1 MIVAMQGRIV
11 LFLSA
16 LLLALP
22 SSVRADD
29 CVPLLESGWI
39 RQPPMAMPMMAGFA
53 QIRNPCAAPVTVVSA
68 SSPSFGSV
76 ELHETTRVDGVS
88 RMRHVDRL
96 EVPAGG
102 TVALAPGGLT
112 YQHGL
117 ELLTGLQERGRLIG
131 LGFAEFYPDRDVNG
145 LTAFGIVRLAVAA
158 MATAR

>member
-1 MIVAMQGRIV
+1 MIVVMQGPIA

-22 SSVRADD
+22 ASVRADD

-76 ELHETTRVDGVS
+76 EVHETTRVDGVS
-88 RMRHVDRL
+88 RMRHINAL
-96 EVPAGG
+96 QVPAGG
-102 TVALAPGGLT
+102 TVTLAPGGLHLMLMRPHAT
-112 YQHGL
+112 PALGESLEIEL
-117 ELLTGLQERGRLIG
+117 ELADGRRLRA
-131 LGFAEFYPDRDVNG
+131 GFE
-145 LTAFGIVRLAVAA
+145 VRAA
-158 MATAR
+158 NAL

>member
-22 SSVRADD
+22 ASVRADD

-53 QIRNPCAAPVTVVSA
+53 QIRNPCAAPVAIVSA

-102 TVALAPGGLT
+102 TATLAPGGLHLMLMQPRST
-112 YQHGL
+112 PALGESLQIEL
-117 ELLTGLQERGRLIG
+117 ELADGRRLRA
-131 LGFAEFYPDRDVNG
+131 GFE
-145 LTAFGIVRLAVAA
+145 VRAA
-158 MATAR
+158 NAL